1 MILSYEKMLVA
12 ENCEEYQAKSYIIT
26 SSMSLIA
33 QSCFQCKNYV
43 KDRCVKDLL
52 EEIKEKIK
60 TN

>member
-12 ENCEEYQAKSYIIT
+12 ENCEEYKAKSYMLT

-43 KDRCVKDLL
+43 KGKCIKGLL
-52 EEIKEKIK
+52 EKIEEKIK